1 MEHKKI
7 HIAPYFLNLKK
18 LSQLLA
24 KSFGVDILALEET
37 THVTKGFF
45 TLEIEEC
52 FVEVMGLQI
61 HVARKIDKSDRPLLL
76 FNGIGANLEILL
88 PLIQELKGIECIT
101 FDMPGIGLSEAPRLP
116 MRFKGLAKLSAQILD
131 HFGYGQVDT
140 LGVSWGGA
148 MAQEFAYRFPK
159 RCQNLILAAT
169 SAGAIMVPGKPS
181 VFMKLSNPKRYFDKD
196 YLKDIAQ
203 HIYGG
208 ELRRDPKLMNEY
220 TDRVRAPKSSQGYLF
235 QLYAAS
241 YWTSMHWLHK
251 LQQQTLILAGTDDPL
266 VPIINARILH
276 SRIPYSQLIEIDC
289 GHLLLMTKMEEVGPM
304 ITDFL
309 TYSNPTQKNQVV
321 H

>member
-1 MEHKKI
+1 M
-7 HIAPYFLNLKK
+7 
-18 LSQLLA
+18 S
-24 KSFGVDILALEET
+24 DILALEALTQATEEMI
-37 THVTKGFF
+37 
-45 TLEIEEC
+45 TLDIEEC

-61 HVARKIDKSDRPLLL
+61 HVARKLDKSDRPLLL

-88 PLIQELKGIECIT
+88 PLMQELEGIECIT
-101 FDMPGIGLSEAPRLP
+101 FDMPGIGLSEVPRLP

-181 VFMKLSNPKRYFDKD
+181 VFMKLSNPKRYFDKG

-208 ELRRDPKLMNEY
+208 ELRRDPELMNEY
-220 TDRVRAPKSSQGYLF
+220 TDRVRPPKSSQGYLF

-251 LQQQTLILAGTDDPL
+251 LHQQTLILAGTDDPL

-276 SRIPYSQLIEIDC
+276 SRIPDSQLIEIDC
-289 GHLLLMTKMEEVGPM
+289 GHLLLMTKMKEVGPM

-309 TYSNPTQKNQVV
+309 TYSNPTQQHNVV

>member
-1 MEHKKI
+1 
-7 HIAPYFLNLKK
+7 
-18 LSQLLA
+18 
-24 KSFGVDILALEET
+24 
-37 THVTKGFF
+37 
-45 TLEIEEC
+45 LEIEEC

-61 HVARKIDKSDRPLLL
+61 HVARKLGKSERPLLL
-76 FNGIGANLEILL
+76 FNGIGANLEILI
-88 PLIQELKGIECIT
+88 PLMQELKDIECIT
-101 FDMPGIGLSEAPRLP
+101 FDMPGIGLSEVPKLP
-116 MRFKGLAKLSAQILD
+116 MRFKGLTKMSAQILD

-159 RCQNLILAAT
+159 RCQNLILVAT

-181 VFMKLSNPKRYFDKD
+181 VFMKLSNPKRYFDKN

-208 ELRRDPKLMNEY
+208 ELRKDPQLMNEY
-220 TDRVRAPKSSQGYLF
+220 TDRVRTPKSSQGYLF

-266 VPIINARILH
+266 VPVVNARILH
-276 SRIPYSQLIEIDC
+276 SRIPYSQLVEIDC
-289 GHLLLMTKMEEVGPM
+289 GHLLLMTKMSEVAPM

-309 TYSNPTQKNQVV
+309 KFADPGQQVEVV

>member
-1 MEHKKI
+1 MLIKPKYI
-7 HIAPYFLNLKK
+7 
-18 LSQLLA
+18 LA
-24 KSFGVDILALEET
+24 KQEYINILIISDAIYLL
-37 THVTKGFF
+37 GISI
-45 TLEIEEC
+45 LEIEEC

-61 HVARKIDKSDRPLLL
+61 HVARKLDKSNRPLLL
-76 FNGIGANLEILL
+76 FNGIGANLEILI
-88 PLIQELKGIECIT
+88 PLMQELDGVECIT
-101 FDMPGIGLSEAPRLP
+101 FDMPGIGLSEAPRFP
-116 MRFKGLAKLSAQILD
+116 MRFKALAKMSAQILD
-131 HFGYGQVDT
+131 HFGYSQVDT

-148 MAQEFAYRFPK
+148 IAQEFSYRFPK

-169 SAGAIMVPGKPS
+169 SAGAVMVPGKPS

-208 ELRRDPKLMNEY
+208 ELRKDPELMDKY
-220 TDRVRAPKSSQGYLF
+220 TDRLRPPKSSQGYLF
-235 QLYAAS
+235 QLYAAA
-241 YWTSMHWLHK
+241 YWTSIHWLHK
-251 LQQQTLILAGTDDPL
+251 LQQPTLILAGTDDPL

-289 GHLLLMTKMEEVGPM
+289 GHLFLMTKMSEIAPM

-309 TYSNPTQKNQVV
+309 THSSPLQQAEVI